1 MESWRVMAWAIT
13 IGAALIFLSLVAIP
27 PIAWWAYKRS
37 SVPSEHRY
45 KTFWA
50 RLWASWTDGLVLM
63 PAALLF
69 AYLLD
74 PKTSLWETVRWLAV
88 IVSVLSN
95 VYSWFYSIFMHG
107 RWGQTVGKMVTRVKV
122 VDAKTEEP
130 ITYRK
135 AFLRDA
141 VPILLVFPLHA
152 HSLYQLITGAE
163 YQGFQSDLDLSAQA
177 GGSVWTAFIVWIW
190 CFAEIVTMLT
200 NDKRRALHDFIAGT
214 VVVRTN
220 IEEPMEDESGA

>member
-1 MESWRVMAWAIT
+1 MEWWRVLAWLIT
-13 IGAALIFLSLVAIP
+13 IGAALIILSLFAIP
-27 PIAWWAYKRS
+27 PIAWWVYKRS
-37 SVPSEHRY
+37 SVPLEHRY

-63 PAALLF
+63 PVALLF
-69 AYLLD
+69 WYLLLS
-74 PKTSLWETVRWLAV
+74 KTSLWETARWLAV
-88 IVSVLSN
+88 IVLIMHHA
-95 VYSWFYSIFMHG
+95 YSWFFSIFMHG

-122 VDAKTEEP
+122 VDATTEEP
-130 ITYRK
+130 ITYKK

-163 YQGFQSDLDLSAQA
+163 YQGFQPNFGLSAQA
-177 GGSVWTAFIVWIW
+177 GGTTWTGFIVWIW
-190 CFAEIVTMLT
+190 WFAEIVSMLT
-200 NDKRRALHDFIAGT
+200 NEKRRAIHDFIAGT

-220 IEEPMEDESGA
+220 IVEPMEEE